1 MATMPRRWWVTRT
14 QWWCAVARALLAR
27 GAGGNMT
34 GQRWVAAV
42 GLSLVLNSSAG
53 LADPV
58 RSLVEMRQENMIAQH
73 WDLSCGAAT
82 LATLLTYQLGDPV
95 TEREVALGM
104 LHGTNPLKVRYRGGF
119 SLLDLQRYAQS
130 RGFEAE
136 GYEQMTLDDLKRMAP
151 LIVTFHYFGFYH
163 FVIFRGVVGDRVVL
177 ADPAFGNRWMTIA
190 DFEDSW
196 DGNIGFVVTKPGE
209 HLPNRMAPRADDFVA
224 SSNEAVRMAI
234 GK

>member
-1 MATMPRRWWVTRT
+1 MGVT
-14 QWWCAVARALLAR
+14 AVAFGLL
-27 GAGGNMT
+27 
-34 GQRWVAAV
+34 
-42 GLSLVLNSSAG
+42 LSSSAG
-53 LADPV
+53 RADPV
-58 RSLVEMRQENMIAQH
+58 RSLVEMRQENMIPQR

-95 TEREVALGM
+95 TERDVAVGM
-104 LHGTNPLKVRYRGGF
+104 LHGVDPLKIRDRGGF
-119 SLLDLQRYAQS
+119 SLLDLQRYARS
-130 RGFEAE
+130 RGYDAE
-136 GYEQMTLDDLKRMAP
+136 GYEQLTLDDLKRMAP

-177 ADPAFGNRWMTIA
+177 ADPAFGNRWMTVA

-196 DGNIGFVVTKPGE
+196 DGNIGFVVTKPGAQ
-209 HLPNRMAPRADDFVA
+209 LPNRMAPRADDFVA